1 MRAAKARFIASDSNK
16 IRLRTLKVRTDQGAQ
31 VRGAQGPSKQLM
43 DLKIETRPI
52 ERLIPYARNA
62 RTHSEEQ
69 VAQIAASIAEFGF
82 VNPVLIGADDVVIAG
97 HGRLLAARRLGMT
110 DVPVV
115 VLDHLTEAQRRALII
130 ADNRIAENA
139 GWDEQ
144 LLRAELATL
153 REENFELDL
162 LGFAE
167 TELGNLLDA
176 INVDTGTAQTHPGLQ
191 AGEANPPSQ
200 TLAERFGI
208 PPFSVLNA
216 REGWWQNRKRAWID
230 LGIRSE
236 LGRGA
241 PIGGAPMP
249 MDRAKANESASFRDQ
264 DKLSAIQ
271 AQKRGK
277 ATAAPGGSPL
287 PAADYSKSKARGDG
301 RGKAIGNA

>member
-1 MRAAKARFIASDSNK
+1 
-16 IRLRTLKVRTDQGAQ
+16 
-31 VRGAQGPSKQLM
+31 M
-43 DLKIETRPI
+43 DLKIETRLI
-52 ERLIPYARNA
+52 ERLTPYSRNA
-62 RTHSEEQ
+62 RTHSDEQ
-69 VAQIAASIAEFGF
+69 IAQIAASIAEFGF

-97 HGRLLAARRLGMT
+97 HGRLLAAQRLGMT
-110 DVPVV
+110 EVPVI
-115 VLDHLTEAQRRALII
+115 VLDHLSEAQRRALVI

-153 REENFELDL
+153 REDNFELDL

-167 TELGNLLDA
+167 AELGTLLDA
-176 INVDTGTAQTHPGLQ
+176 INVDTTAGGLQ
-191 AGEANPPSQ
+191 TGSQSAEPNPPSQ

-249 MDRAKANESASFRDQ
+249 IDRAKSNETASFRDQ
-264 DKLSAIQ
+264 DKLNAIQ

-277 ATAAPGGSPL
+277 STAAPGGSPL